1 MSRRMT
7 RSRGVRR
14 RAVWARPGA
23 VLASV
28 AALLALALTPES
40 VLAQAEALG
49 RQQLGRPYFFVFLA
63 YAIGWA
69 LILGWVVSIARRLG
83 RVESRLQDGAE

>member
-1 MSRRMT
+1 MSWLT
-7 RSRGVRR
+7 TISPWVRR
-14 RAVWARPGA
+14 ASAPAGRRWVQASLAA
-23 VLASV
+23 VLGLS
-28 AALLALALTPES
+28 LAPGS

-83 RVESRLQDGAE
+83 RVESRLQDRTE